1 MTLILYTIGLITSL
15 YACFMV
21 AYIVG
26 WHKQKEFLPTPLVTE
41 LAKVPQ
47 HQPKVSVIV
56 PLRNEAHHIPTLI
69 ASLQNQTYPNVEV
82 LLVNDHS
89 TDATQALIFGLN
101 NPCFTP
107 LNSPETSKK
116 AALKYG
122 INHATGQLIL
132 TTDADVI
139 IPPTWVQTM
148 QQAFYSQPTHLLIGP
163 VTMQKGMVWQQVEHA
178 SLEGTTLGS
187 GGIGLPVLCSGA
199 NLAFTPQWYHTCAPY
214 LKPHVPSGD
223 DMFLLQATI
232 LLKGQ
237 VRALKSTTATVG
249 ISGEPTLKQFF
260 TQRARWA
267 GKATHYTTPSILCSA
282 TVVGL
287 MQVAVVVSLALS
299 VLYPF
304 LLCTLLCKFVIDTC
318 LVASVLTYHKKVR
331 YVWYMPLL
339 TLLYPFYALGVCIM
353 SLFPVSWKN
362 RNI

>member
-1 MTLILYTIGLITSL
+1 MTLILYTIGLITAL

-21 AYIVG
+21 AYTVG

-89 TDATQALIFGLN
+89 TDATQALIFSLN
-101 NPCFTP
+101 NPRFIP
-107 LNSPETSKK
+107 LNTAETSKK

-199 NLAFTPQWYHTCAPY
+199 NLAFTPQWYHTCVPY

-223 DMFLLQATI
+223 DMFLLQAT
-232 LLKGQ
+232 LHLNGK
-237 VRALKSTTATVG
+237 VRTLKSKAATVG
-249 ISGEPTLKQFF
+249 ICGESTIKQFL

-267 GKATHYTTPSILCSA
+267 GKATYYTAPSILCSA
-282 TVVGL
+282 AVVAL
-287 MQVAVVVSLALS
+287 MQVAMIASLLLS
-299 VLYPF
+299 AVHPF
-304 LLCTLLCKFVIDTC
+304 LLYTLLCKFVVDTT
-318 LVASVLTYHKKVR
+318 LVAGVLFYQNKPR
-331 YVWYMPLL
+331 QLAYMPLL
-339 TLLYPFYALGVCIM
+339 TLLYPFYAIGVCLLSI
-353 SLFPVSWKN
+353 FPQSWKN

>member
-1 MTLILYTIGLITSL
+1 MTFVLSAIWLVTALYV
-15 YACFMV
+15 CFML
-21 AYIVG
+21 AYTVG
-26 WHKQKEFLPTPLVTE
+26 WHRQKEYSPTAST
-41 LAKVPQ
+41 ASNTI
-47 HQPKVSVIV
+47 HRVSVVI
-56 PLRNEAHHIPTLI
+56 PLRNEAHNLPTLI
-69 ASLQNQTYPNVEV
+69 ASLKNQTYPNVEV

-89 TDATQALIFGLN
+89 TDSTQSLIFGLN
-101 NPCFTP
+101 DSRFIP

-116 AALKYG
+116 AALKCG
-122 INHATGQLIL
+122 IEHAGGTLIL
-132 TTDADVI
+132 TTDADAI

-148 QQAFYSQPTHLLIGP
+148 VQAFFDRQTHLLIGP
-163 VTMQKGMVWQQVEHA
+163 VTMQHGVTWQQIEHA

-187 GGIGLPVLCSGA
+187 AGIGLPVLCSGA
-199 NLAFTPQWYHTCAPY
+199 NLAFTPQWFQACAPY

-223 DMFLLQATI
+223 DMFMLQATI

-267 GKATHYTTPSILCSA
+267 GKATHYTAPSILCSA

-362 RNI
+362 RNVSSF